1 MTEPLSSQSFSIIFF
16 MRVILLFA
24 DIIKDDEIIITAD
37 FNFEVGSE
45 AHSLMSGT
53 YSDFRA
59 CIDPENMQGTM
70 TKEAEMLEQLYKN
83 VKMGSDSI
91 IKLLDKASDGEF
103 KTDLTKQINGY
114 ESLAAKIKKR
124 LGDMGVEAK
133 EENVMVKLWSS
144 VGMAMNTMMDSS
156 DSHLAQLIAEGSTM
170 GITDGIKLLRDY
182 ENTDVS
188 EEALEIARDVI
199 KFEENN
205 LEKAKSY
212 I

>member
-1 MTEPLSSQSFSIIFF
+1 MHT
-16 MRVILLFA
+16 
-24 DIIKDDEIIITAD
+24 T
-37 FNFEVGSE
+37 
-45 AHSLMSGT
+45 
-53 YSDFRA
+53 
-59 CIDPENMQGTM
+59 
-70 TKEAEMLEQLYKN
+70 TKEVELLEQLYKN

-114 ESLAAKIKKR
+114 ESLASKLKKR
-124 LGDMGVEAK
+124 LGDLGAEAK
-133 EENVMVKLWSS
+133 EENAMVKLWSS

-170 GITDGIKLLRDY
+170 GITDSIKLLRDY

-188 EEALEIARDVI
+188 EEALSLVRDII

>member
-1 MTEPLSSQSFSIIFF
+1 
-16 MRVILLFA
+16 
-24 DIIKDDEIIITAD
+24 
-37 FNFEVGSE
+37 
-45 AHSLMSGT
+45 
-53 YSDFRA
+53 
-59 CIDPENMQGTM
+59 M
-70 TKEAEMLEQLYKN
+70 TKEAHLLEQLYKN

-114 ESLAAKIKKR
+114 ESLSAKIKKR
-124 LGDMGVEAK
+124 LGDLGCEAK
-133 EENVMVKLWSS
+133 EENAMVKLWSS

-170 GITDGIKLLRDY
+170 GITDSIKLLREY

-188 EEALEIARDVI
+188 EEALALVRDVI

-205 LEKAKSY
+205 LERAKSY